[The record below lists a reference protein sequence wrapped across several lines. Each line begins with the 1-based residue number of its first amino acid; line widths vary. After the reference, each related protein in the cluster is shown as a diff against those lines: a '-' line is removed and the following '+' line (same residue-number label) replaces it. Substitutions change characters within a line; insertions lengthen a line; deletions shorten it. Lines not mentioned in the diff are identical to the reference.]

1 MAPSRAGF
9 PTQRRI
15 GGSTP
20 PFPTLGNS
28 DDRGTLGALS
38 ALRGTF
44 DLAKLA
50 IDVRDGNKLNEA
62 RIAMNERLID
72 LTSSALA
79 LQEKQAALVQ
89 ENRRW
94 KHR

>member
-1 MAPSRAGF
+1 MIAELS
-9 PTQRRI
+9 
-15 GGSTP
+15 
-20 PFPTLGNS
+20 
-28 DDRGTLGALS
+28 GALS